1 MPDPVTQYQQEI
13 SGCPHLGLVDDPA
26 TRSLYPS
33 VQGCCF
39 HVNPPETVAL
49 QHQQTFCLTTQ
60 HVACPVFQQKQPTAM
75 PPELRGEVPA
85 ANGNGR
91 SVWVKWVMGV
101 ALLLLVGGVVW
112 LAGGFTPDTDPA
124 TPVPPLAVL
133 DTPVATTT
141 PTAIPP
147 TATPT
152 TRPSA
157 TPSPTA
163 TTEPTPT
170 TTPSPQPTATQT
182 TTPSATPIQ
191 FPWLLTD
198 ESELALRQGPGLGY
212 ALLTTLA
219 EAGLLL
225 EVTGRSENGRWW
237 QICCWQEETGWLLAE
252 TMAVP
257 ETAVSVPIIS
267 SETAPPLPRAIVQA
281 EPLNLRQGPSTDFD
295 IVATASLDNEYEIV
309 GRLADGSWLALC
321 CEADQIVWSI
331 REALFIIGDET
342 AVPVITD

>member
-1 MPDPVTQYQQEI
+1 MPDPVTQYQQEM
-13 SGCPHLGLVDDPA
+13 SGCPHLGLIDDPA

-39 HVNPPETVAL
+39 YVEPAETVAL
-49 QHQQTFCLTTQ
+49 DHQQSFCLTAQ
-60 HVACPVFQQKQPTAM
+60 HVACPVFQQKQPATM
-75 PPELRGEVPA
+75 PSELRGPVLA
-85 ANGNGR
+85 LNGNGR
-91 SVWVKWVMGV
+91 PVWVKWFAAL
-101 ALLLLVGGVVW
+101 ALLLLLGGVIW
-112 LAGGFTPDTDPA
+112 LASGSA
-124 TPVPPLAVL
+124 TNEVVATQEPPLAA
-133 DTPVATTT
+133 VAAATNT
-141 PTAIPP
+141 PTAVPP

-152 TRPSA
+152 NTPPS
-157 TPSPTA
+157 TPTPTA
-163 TTEPTPT
+163 TSEPTPT
-170 TTPSPQPTATQT
+170 MTPSPQATATAT
-182 TTPSATPIQ
+182 PTPSATPIQ

-252 TMAVP
+252 MIEAP

-281 EPLNLRQGPSTDFD
+281 EPLNLRQGPTTDFD
-295 IVATASLDNEYEIV
+295 IVATATLDDVYEIV

-331 REALFIIGDET
+331 REALFIVGNET